1 MTTAATLEPAA
12 ARRQPPGPAGRFL
25 IGNLAE
31 FSEDPL
37 GFLTR
42 CAREHGDVVRLG
54 KSNVLV
60 CHPRDVEQ
68 VLVGTN
74 KLFVKRTR
82 VPRVRKPVP
91 GLFPQAMMNSEGQAW
106 LHRRRAAQPAF
117 HRERV
122 AACAELVARLAEEAV
137 AGWTAGEERDP
148 YRDMRRLSLD
158 VVGRFL
164 FGETMEGEARRIAVA
179 VNELMRAAS
188 SPVQVPRWMP
198 TPGNRRFQRAMRDL
212 DDLLYTLVARQRAR
226 ADDGGG
232 DLMALLLA
240 ARNPD
245 GTPYSD
251 VQLRDEL
258 ATMIMSGHETTVDA
272 LVWTWWLL
280 AAHPR
285 AEARLLAEVD
295 EVLADGPVTA
305 GHLPRLRFTDAVARE
320 SMRLYPPG
328 WMTSREAVEEC
339 ELGGYAIPAG
349 TTVAVSQWV
358 THRDAR
364 WFAEPEAFRPERWL
378 DGSLEALHRYA
389 YFPYGGGPRF
399 CIGAALAQMEI
410 VLILATVARRF
421 RLERAPGADVVAQ
434 PAIALR
440 PVGAR
445 MIVRAR

>member
-1 MTTAATLEPAA
+1 MPRTAVSL
-12 ARRQPPGPAGRFL
+12 PPGPRGRPL

-31 FSEDPL
+31 FSEDAL

-54 KSNVLV
+54 KSNYLV
-60 CHPRDVEQ
+60 CHPRDIEQ

-74 KLFVKRTR
+74 RLFVKRR
-82 VPRVRKPVP
+82 NVVRLEKPVP
-91 GLFPQAMMNSEGQAW
+91 GLFSEAMMNSEGAEW
-106 LHRRRAAQPAF
+106 LHRRRTSQPAF

-122 AACAELVARLAEEAV
+122 AACAELIVRLTEDAIAE
-137 AGWTAGEERDP
+137 WRPGETRDP

-158 VVGRFL
+158 VVSRFL
-164 FGETMEGEARRIAVA
+164 FGETVAGEARRIAIA

-188 SPVQVPRWMP
+188 SPVRVPRWMP

-212 DDLLYTLVARQRAR
+212 DDLLYALVARQRAR
-226 ADDGGG
+226 PSGGS

-240 ARNPD
+240 GSNPD
-245 GTPYSD
+245 GSPLTD

-258 ATMIMSGHETTVDA
+258 ATMIMSGHETTTDA

-280 AAHPR
+280 ARHPE
-285 AEARLLAEVD
+285 AEERLLAEV
-295 EVLADGPVTA
+295 EQVLADAPA
-305 GHLPRLRFTDAVARE
+305 GAAELPRLRYVEAVVKE

-328 WMTSREAVEEC
+328 WMTSREAVADC
-339 ELGGYAIPAG
+339 ELGGYPVPAG

-358 THRDAR
+358 THRDPR
-364 WFAEPEAFRPERWL
+364 FFADAEAFRPERWL
-378 DGSLEALHRYA
+378 DGSLDGLPKYA
-389 YFPYGGGPRF
+389 YFPFGGGPRF
-399 CIGAALAQMEI
+399 CIGASLAMIEA

-421 RLERAPGADVVAQ
+421 RLEAAPGIEVVAQ

-440 PVGAR
+440 PLG
-445 MIVRAR
+445 VRVVVRGR

>member
-1 MTTAATLEPAA
+1 VSSATRTPPAA
-12 ARRQPPGPAGRFL
+12 APRQPPGPKGRFL

-31 FSEDPL
+31 FSDDPL

-54 KSNVLV
+54 RSNVLV
-60 CHPRDVEQ
+60 CHPREVEQ

-74 KLFVKRTR
+74 RLFVKRRR
-82 VPRVRKPVP
+82 VAAVRKPVP
-91 GLFPQAMMNSEGQAW
+91 GLFPEATMNSEGAAW

-122 AACAELVARLAEEAV
+122 AACAGLVVALAEEAV
-137 AGWTAGEERDP
+137 AGWTPGEERDP

-164 FGETMEGEARRIAVA
+164 FGEAMQGEARRIASA
-179 VNELMRAAS
+179 VNELMRAAA
-188 SPVQVPRWMP
+188 SPVRVPRWMP
-198 TPGNRRFQRAMRDL
+198 TPGNRRFQRAMRGL
-212 DDLLYTLVARQRAR
+212 DDLLYALVARQRMR
-226 ADDGGG
+226 GPDEGG

-245 GTPYSD
+245 GSGYTD

-280 AAHPR
+280 ARHPE

-295 EVLADGPVTA
+295 EVLAGAPA
-305 GHLPRLRFTDAVARE
+305 SAEHLPRLRFTDAVARE
-320 SMRLYPPG
+320 SMRLYPPA
-328 WMTSREAVEEC
+328 WMTSREAVEDC
-339 ELGGYAIPAG
+339 ALGGYAIPAG

-358 THRDAR
+358 THRDPR
-364 WFAEPEAFRPERWL
+364 FFADPEAFRPERWL
-378 DGSLEALHRYA
+378 DGSLDALPRYA
-389 YFPYGGGPRF
+389 YFPFGGGPRF
-399 CIGAALAQMEI
+399 CIGASLATLET

-421 RLERAPGADVVAQ
+421 RLEAAPGAEVTPE

-445 MIVRAR
+445 MIVQAR